1 MKVIENGH
9 ILNIYS
15 HVKNAKPT
23 LGSLSKKPK
32 KLDLISSL
40 ERGWNSRFF
49 VTYSKDNKDFH
60 KSQREY
66 FDLNKRFDKY
76 YRDKFEER
84 DAIVRVVNNNKPN
97 QIKNRKIL
105 GSSRTHTNILKK
117 DARKSNRDSI
127 EVVDS
132 KGSKGSKGNKGKM
145 QKKISII
152 EIG

>member
-1 MKVIENGH
+1 MKVSENGH

-23 LGSLSKKPK
+23 LGSLSKKSK
-32 KLDLISSL
+32 KQNLDSVL
-40 ERGWNSRFF
+40 EKGWNSRFF

-84 DAIVRVVNNNKPN
+84 DAIVRVVSKNN
-97 QIKNRKIL
+97 QIFL
-105 GSSRTHTNILKK
+105 RTKK
-117 DARKSNRDSI
+117 FYVQVEHMRI
-127 EVVDS
+127 Y
-132 KGSKGSKGNKGKM
+132 
-145 QKKISII
+145 
-152 EIG
+152 